1 MLKNEDNVPPVEKL
15 GRTNKI
21 FCIRHYLG
29 DSSNKELA
37 LRYKDTILK

>member
-29 DSSNKELA
+29 DSSNKELEDDIK
-37 LRYKDTILK
+37 YIIK